1 MLVIKSHSRDAYFN
15 IASEEYLLKTVKQDV
30 FLIYI
35 NDPAIIVGKHQNT
48 MAEINKPFV
57 EANGIKVV
65 RRISGGGAVYHD
77 EGNLNFS
84 FHMKADENDNFVDFT
99 KFTKPVVDLLNEMGV
114 RAQFKGRNDLVI
126 DDKKF
131 SGNAKMKFHQK
142 ILQHGTIL
150 FDSEMKVLSDAL
162 KVNPLKFRDK
172 AVKSV
177 RSRVTNI
184 MDYLPEAMSIEVFSE
199 KLINYVIELY
209 PKAGSY
215 EFCDEDIVAIQK
227 LADEKYATWEWNYG
241 TSPEYNF
248 NKGIKTN
255 AGYIEFHFDVKEGI
269 IRKARIFGDF
279 FASKSIDDIEKKLLN
294 QRHDEQTL
302 LLIMVSVNLKA
313 YFGDVTAHELLKGL
327 I

>member
-1 MLVIKSHSRDAYFN
+1 MLVIKSPSRNAYFN
-15 IASEEYLLKTVKQDV
+15 IAAEEYLLKTVKQDV

-65 RRISGGGAVYHD
+65 RRLSGGGAVYHD
-77 EGNLNFS
+77 DGNLNFS
-84 FHMKADENDNFVDFT
+84 FHMKADEKDDFVDFL
-99 KFTKPVVDLLNEMGV
+99 KFTKPVVDLLNQMGV

-131 SGNAKMKFHQK
+131 SGNAKMKFHHK

-184 MDYLPEAMSIEVFSE
+184 VDYLPEAMNIDVFSE

-209 PKAGSY
+209 PKAVSY
-215 EFCDEDIVAIQK
+215 EFTDEDIVGIQK

-241 TSPEYNF
+241 SSPEYNF
-248 NKGIKTN
+248 NKGIKTD
-255 AGYIEFHFDVKEGI
+255 AGYIEFHLDVTEGM

-279 FASKSIDDIEKKLLN
+279 FASKPIHDIEKRLLN

-302 LLIMVSVNLKA
+302 LLILVSLDLKA
-313 YFGDVTAHELLKGL
+313 YFGDVTAHELINGL

>member
-1 MLVIKSHSRDAYFN
+1 MLVIKSPSRNAYFN
-15 IASEEYLLKTVKQDV
+15 IASEEYLLKTIQEDV

-48 MAEINKPFV
+48 IAEINKPFV

-65 RRISGGGAVYHD
+65 RRLSGGGAVYHD
-77 EGNLNFS
+77 QGNLNFS
-84 FHMKADENDNFVDFT
+84 FHMKNDKRDDFVDFT
-99 KFTKPVVDLLNEMGV
+99 KFTKPVVDLLNLMGV

-131 SGNAKMKFHQK
+131 SGNAKTKYQNK

-184 MDYLPEAMSIEVFSE
+184 VDYLPEAMNIEDFSE

-209 PKAGSY
+209 PNAVNYQFTDDDLAG
-215 EFCDEDIVAIQK
+215 IQK
-227 LADEKYATWEWNYG
+227 LADEKYASWEWNYG
-241 TSPEYNF
+241 ISPEYNF
-248 NKGIKTN
+248 NKGIKTR
-255 AGYIEFHFDVKEGI
+255 AGYIEFHLDVKEGI
-269 IRKARIFGDF
+269 IREARIFGDF
-279 FASKSIDDIEKKLLN
+279 FASKPIHEVENQFIN
-294 QRHDEQTL
+294 QRHDVQSL
-302 LLIMVSVNLKA
+302 LLVLASLNLKA
-313 YFGDVTAHELLKGL
+313 YFGDVTAHEILDGL

>member
-1 MLVIKSHSRDAYFN
+1 MLVIKSPSRNAYFN
-15 IASEEYLLKTVKQDV
+15 IAAEEYLLKTVKQDV

-65 RRISGGGAVYHD
+65 RRLSGGGAVYHD

-84 FHMKADENDNFVDFT
+84 FHMKADANDDFVDFS
-99 KFTKPVVDLLNEMGV
+99 KFTKPVVDLLNLMGV

-131 SGNAKMKFHQK
+131 SGNAKMKYQEK

-150 FDSEMKVLSDAL
+150 FDSEMRVLSDAL

-184 MDYLPEAMSIEVFSE
+184 VDYLPEAMNIDIFSE

-215 EFCDEDIVAIQK
+215 EFSDEDIAGIQK

-241 TSPEYNF
+241 SSPEYNF
-248 NKGIKTN
+248 NKGIKTA
-255 AGYIEFHFDVKEGI
+255 AGYIEFHLDVKDGI
-269 IRKARIFGDF
+269 IKKARVFGDF
-279 FASKSIDDIEKKLLN
+279 FASKPIKEIEKQLLN

-302 LLIMVSVNLKA
+302 LLILASLDLNA
-313 YFGDVTAHELLKGL
+313 YFGNVSAHEILDGL

>member
-84 FHMKADENDNFVDFT
+84 FHMKADENDDFVDFT

>member
-1 MLVIKSHSRDAYFN
+1 MLVIKSPSRNAYFN
-15 IASEEYLLKTVKQDV
+15 IAAEEYLLKTVKQDV

-65 RRISGGGAVYHD
+65 RRLSGGGAVYHD
-77 EGNLNFS
+77 DGNLNFS
-84 FHMKADENDNFVDFT
+84 FHMKADANDDFVDFS
-99 KFTKPVVDLLNEMGV
+99 KFTKPVVDLLNLMGV

-131 SGNAKMKFHQK
+131 SGNAKMKFQEK

-184 MDYLPEAMSIEVFSE
+184 VDYLPEAMNIDIFSE

-209 PKAGSY
+209 PKAIKYDFS
-215 EFCDEDIVAIQK
+215 DEDIAGIQK

-241 TSPEYNF
+241 SSPEYNF
-248 NKGIKTN
+248 NKGIKTA
-255 AGYIEFHFDVKEGI
+255 AGYIEFHLDVKDGI
-269 IRKARIFGDF
+269 IKKARIFGDF
-279 FASKSIDDIEKKLLN
+279 FASKSISEIEKQLLN

-302 LLIMVSVNLKA
+302 LLILASLDLNA
-313 YFGDVTAHELLKGL
+313 YFGNVTAHEILQGL